1 MQPGV
6 LQSRKDLHVRYDLML
21 LVLVRVLLKRA
32 LADSNMEVAFPIEE
46 ARFDLASW
54 GSGWFL
60 DSSSIETKLERVG
73 RCNPFGTIANS
84 SADDRSYLSRSII
97 IANGVWFKSNP
108 TRQKITCKYVSS
120 VLRCGRLEE
129 KCLLRKL
136 STAPASERSRL
147 RTKHSKLSG
156 PRALSTTNCNIS
168 AAKSPSRH

>member
-73 RCNPFGTIANS
+73 RCDPFGTIANS

-108 TRQKITCKYVSS
+108 TRQKITCKLYLPCCAAAGWRNNACSESFPRRLPVN
-120 VLRCGRLEE
+120 VLGLGR
-129 KCLLRKL
+129 
-136 STAPASERSRL
+136 SIAS
-147 RTKHSKLSG
+147 
-156 PRALSTTNCNIS
+156 S
-168 AAKSPSRH
+168 AAPVL